1 MCSQF
6 ELITKATKKALRNQ
20 VKIPDTSE
28 QINIRVLPY
37 QTAPVIAVNKNQN
50 SILQL
55 SPMSFSLVPSW
66 SKDPKVK
73 FATHNARIET
83 VLEKPTWKDPFLT
96 KHCIVPLTGF
106 FESAYEGPEAGNIIK
121 FRSATSQASQT
132 SASSDGTTES
142 DDHLLFAAGIY
153 DIWKDPS
160 GDPSKKIFSF
170 SILTTEPTKYI
181 LEHGHDRSPL
191 FLSFDDA
198 KEWLHLQS
206 SSTGMI
212 DFLLSKNQK
221 PDLDVSIDRALKPGW
236 EKRR

>member
-37 QTAPVIAVNKNQN
+37 QIAPVIAVNKNQN

-121 FRSATSQASQT
+121 FRSA
-132 SASSDGTTES
+132 ES

-153 DIWKDPS
+153 DIWKDPN

-181 LEHGHDRSPL
+181 IEHGHDRSPL

-206 SSTGMI
+206 SPTGMI

-221 PDLDVSIDRALKPGW
+221 PDLSVSIDRALKPGW